1 MPGGSWEG
9 ARDARG
15 VPRGVQ
21 KSLRCQFPFFSW
33 FAMPMHGL
41 GLMKFLKIYENIQN
55 WNWTEYGTMIF
66 NLKTTLSGRP
76 TPNARAT
83 RFCFV
88 VVHTLCTCFPYSYG
102 LCQLSWRIFS
112 TLFLAFFMSCNT
124 YGNCWGFL
132 TMVHSAVLNVWC
144 SKPYN
149 SL

>member
-1 MPGGSWEG
+1 M
-9 ARDARG
+9 
-15 VPRGVQ
+15 
-21 KSLRCQFPFFSW
+21 
-33 FAMPMHGL
+33 
-41 GLMKFLKIYENIQN
+41 LKYSRITV
-55 WNWTEYGTMIF
+55 WVTWTEYGTMNF
-66 NLKTTLSGRP
+66 SLKSTLSDRP

-112 TLFLAFFMSCNT
+112 TLILAFFMSCNT

-144 SKPYN
+144 LKPYN
-149 SL
+149 SLEKSLKDSKYLMKTYMSLQYALIKAWLNSSLHFFSILYFNCAN